1 MAERKKKFGEKI
13 MERLDITEDLLPG
26 GSYIEIHG
34 QSSILV
40 RGCGQITLYT
50 RELIRLS
57 LRKGYLDI
65 CGEELICT
73 SYFPK
78 AVGIEGR
85 IKGVNFTK
93 VGD

>member
-1 MAERKKKFGEKI
+1 MADHKKKLGERLREK
-13 MERLDITEDLLPG
+13 LDITEDLLPG

-34 QSSILV
+34 RTSILV
-40 RGCGQITLYT
+40 RGCGQIMLYT

-73 SYFPK
+73 SYFPG
-78 AVGIEGR
+78 AVGIEGQ
-85 IKGVNFTK
+85 IKGVIFGK